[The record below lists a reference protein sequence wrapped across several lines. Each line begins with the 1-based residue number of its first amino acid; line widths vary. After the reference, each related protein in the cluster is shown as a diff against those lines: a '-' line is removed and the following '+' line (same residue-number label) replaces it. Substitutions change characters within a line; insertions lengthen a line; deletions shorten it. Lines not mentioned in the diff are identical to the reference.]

1 MTQSDLLKLAQ
12 QGDPEAIARLL
23 NRSLQPRGVT
33 AKILIRDNCLKILLS
48 SARPLE
54 QQAFMQF
61 LQRQL
66 SDWELGTIALA
77 KVYSQQMGEGVPAW
91 SQDISLA
98 QGKSVTALSKPVSPS
113 KAVANQPVNHSLP
126 AVSAS
131 SSQLNGAIVKVSS
144 AIVKFKSEPKD
155 FLWTL
160 RSFNL
165 KSIFP
170 YHEVFSV
177 DLYRHY
183 AVKLLLFL
191 GLFPLIVNLVAEQ
204 VSVAQT
210 AWLLGIYYACIW
222 AVVLH
227 DLIKPAHFSWGNT
240 VKCILFTAFIGIPI
254 LLLFQKVPPFST
266 LYQAINEGSLSGRL
280 LGFVFGVGVLEET
293 CKALPIYFLLLRRGK
308 LSDPHTAA
316 FYGAMS
322 GLGFAIAEGAAYSLR
337 YAFGFS
343 QGHLGL
349 GSFVAANTIR
359 FVSLPLFHAIL
370 AGMVGYFMGL
380 AAVNPSRQGAIILI
394 GLAIAAVLHGLY
406 NTFAGSVV
414 GLVIIAFTILLF
426 VTYLRRSRQM
436 VEEMQQ
442 AELQRQSGQD

>member
-1 MTQSDLLKLAQ
+1 MTASFMIQSNLLKLAQ
-12 QGDPEAIARLL
+12 LGDPETIARLL
-23 NRSLQPRGVT
+23 NRSLQPRGVS
-33 AKILIRDNCLKILLS
+33 AKILIRENCLKILLS

-61 LQRQL
+61 LQKEI
-66 SDWELGTIALA
+66 SDWDISTITLV
-77 KVYSQQMGEGVPAW
+77 KVYSQQIGEGIPTW
-91 SQDISLA
+91 TQDFSL
-98 QGKSVTALSKPVSPS
+98 SPS
-113 KAVANQPVNHSLP
+113 KST
-126 AVSAS
+126 SAEVGEPG
-131 SSQLNGAIVKVSS
+131 GAIVKVTS
-144 AIVKFKSEPKD
+144 AIVKVNAETHD
-155 FLWTL
+155 FLATL

-170 YHEVFSV
+170 YPDLLSLE
-177 DLYRHY
+177 LYRHY
-183 AVKLLLFL
+183 AVRLLLFL

-227 DLIKPAHFSWGNT
+227 DLIKPTQFSWRDAIQS
-240 VKCILFTAFIGIPI
+240 VLFTAFIGIPL

-266 LYQAINEGSLSGRL
+266 LYEAINQGGMWGRL
-280 LGFVFGVGVLEET
+280 FGFVFGVGVLEET
-293 CKALPIYFLLLRRGK
+293 CKALPIYLLLRQGK
-308 LSDPHTAA
+308 LNDPHTSA

-343 QGHLGL
+343 QGQLGL

-380 AAVNPSRQGAIILI
+380 AAVNPSRQGAIVLI
-394 GLAIAAVLHGLY
+394 GLAIAVVLHGFY
-406 NTFAGSVV
+406 NTFAGSVA
-414 GLVIIAFTILLF
+414 GLFIIAFTILLF

-436 VEEMQQ
+436 VDEMQQ
-442 AELQRQSGQD
+442 AELNRRQE